1 MSRHLAGLVARYEFS
16 PLVVGEMGTIVSLSD
31 GSLQLQPLVII
42 SLSNEMDLLIGATLN
57 FGQQPESH
65 GSTTAEIKSEFGTFP
80 TMFFAE
86 WKYYF

>member
-1 MSRHLAGLVARYEFS
+1 MSA
-16 PLVVGEMGTIVSLSD
+16 IVSLSD

-57 FGQQPESH
+57 FGQQPES
-65 GSTTAEIKSEFGTFP
+65 GSGTTIANIKSEFGTFP
-80 TMFFAE
+80 TVFFAE